1 MERRVDYKNEVAV
14 RVEIADCLLSD
25 LLSRL
30 TGASYTGPST
40 YQDNFTRTYGYDRNG
55 NVTSRGTDTYTYDGN
70 HLSTGTYD
78 ANGNLTAGQGQTVTY
93 NLLNLPDTV
102 QTSTHTV
109 AYSYGADGTKLKKTA
124 TLTGSHFETETYY
137 AGNLVFQILNLESIL
152 IEGGYIDM
160 TGSTPAYRFYVMDHQ
175 GNIRAVT
182 DGTGTV
188 LRTNHYDPYGEEVLP
203 VLTSASTLPTSTAGT
218 DAASRY
224 MYGAKEWDSNVSL
237 YDFSARWYNPAGAVS
252 FTTMDPLCEKYY
264 SISPYGYCVNNPIR
278 YIDPFGLTTYYVKGK
293 RYTFNDGED
302 NLSISV
308 SMRELKRLYNKR
320 KTSQEKYEKY
330 RSSLQIKNGFSIA
343 GDESIKEFASVITW
357 HYPHQTS
364 FSEYSGGL
372 SFGVA
377 LESLNSGMNSSNS
390 WLKKK
395 AGKAEIYGNGSLA
408 STPSTNTT
416 IRYLHNY
423 ERYPLRG
430 IASRTAN
437 VTGILSIVDCIDQL
451 RIGYAQDGGSFGFY
465 SRQALGTV
473 IGGSIV
479 GFLGGVLG
487 TSIGGL
493 AGAPAGPAGG
503 LTGGFIGGLTVGG
516 IGNY

>member
-237 YDFSARWYNPAGAVS
+237 YDFSARWYNPTGAVS

-264 SISPYGYCVNNPIR
+264 SISPYAYCAGNPVNLV
-278 YIDPFGLTTYYVKGK
+278 DPEGEDWRDYVKGFV
-293 RYTFNDGED
+293 RGSLTNIIPGSSSRRDISGLTSIED
-302 NLSISV
+302 YNAGLKTADLFSLSVGSA
-308 SMRELKRLYNKR
+308 L
-320 KTSQEKYEKY
+320 
-330 RSSLQIKNGFSIA
+330 IA
-343 GDESIKEFASVITW
+343 GGESGETAGTTLLITGSTATASVIAA
-357 HYPHQTS
+357 P
-364 FSEYSGGL
+364 E
-372 SFGVA
+372 GVTMAGTGAVVAAGSA
-377 LESLNSGMNSSNS
+377 LAKTVGVMMLANTAHNSNSGYQHGSENKSDNNTKKTTSQLQKEVVKGKAPKSIERFDKAHSSKGQDHVHFKDKTSVNKDGS
-390 WLKKK
+390 VHDAHHGEHKWKKAEVDYLRKYKWLK
-395 AGKAEIYGNGSLA
+395 
-408 STPSTNTT
+408 TN
-416 IRYLHNY
+416 
-423 ERYPLRG
+423 E
-430 IASRTAN
+430 
-437 VTGILSIVDCIDQL
+437 Q
-451 RIGYAQDGGSFGFY
+451 
-465 SRQALGTV
+465 
-473 IGGSIV
+473 
-479 GFLGGVLG
+479 
-487 TSIGGL
+487 
-493 AGAPAGPAGG
+493 
-503 LTGGFIGGLTVGG
+503 
-516 IGNY
+516 